1 MTTMIEQRLDVS
13 TDIATR
19 RIVRV
24 FCALAAAIGLAVG
37 AAGPVYA
44 DNLVANGG
52 FETGDFTDWVTL
64 DNFTFS
70 DVVCPDPSFVPQPT
84 EGSCEGEFGP
94 IESDGTL
101 AQGLNTA
108 VGQIYFITFDFFS
121 DGGTPSD
128 FSATF
133 GGVPLIGLTDPPAN
147 GYQSFSFVETAASAN
162 TTLAFSFRDD
172 PGHLYLDNVT
182 VSVPEPA
189 TVALLGIAL
198 GGFLFLRRRAR

>member
-1 MTTMIEQRLDVS
+1 MTTTIEQSLGAAAAIP
-13 TDIATR
+13 TG

-24 FCALAAAIGLAVG
+24 FCALVAAVGLAVG
-37 AAGPVYA
+37 VAEPVHA
-44 DNLVANGG
+44 DNIVVNGG
-52 FETGDFTDWVTL
+52 FEAGDFTGWIGL
-64 DNFTFS
+64 DNFMFS

-94 IESDGTL
+94 VELDGTL
-101 AQGLNTA
+101 AQGLNTV
-108 VGQIYFITFDFFS
+108 VGQIYVVTFDFFS

-133 GGVPLIGLTDPPAN
+133 GGVPLIGLTNPPAN
-147 GYQSFSFVETAASAN
+147 GYQSFSFLETATSAN

-172 PGHLYLDNVT
+172 PGHLYLDNVS

-189 TVALLGIAL
+189 TVALLGIGL
-198 GGFLFLRRRAR
+198 GGLFFLRRRTA